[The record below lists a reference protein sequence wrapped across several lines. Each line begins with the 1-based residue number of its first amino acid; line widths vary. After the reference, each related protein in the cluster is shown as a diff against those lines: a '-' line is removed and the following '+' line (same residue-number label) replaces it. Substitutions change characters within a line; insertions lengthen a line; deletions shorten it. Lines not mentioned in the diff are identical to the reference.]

1 MKQRKGWIKNTMDKY
16 EVMIYP
22 RTLQDIDDI
31 YAYIALEK
39 LSPENA
45 KGQTDRIWE
54 AIKTLDTFPES
65 HQERVVSRYAGRG
78 YKQLIIDNYIAI
90 FKIDKQHKKVFIITV
105 RYRGRNL

>member
-1 MKQRKGWIKNTMDKY
+1 MDKY

-22 RTLQDIDDI
+22 RALQDIDDI

-65 HQERVVSRYAGRG
+65 HQDRVVGRYAGRG

-90 FKIDKQHKKVFIITV
+90 FKIAKQHKKGFIITV
-105 RYRGRNL
+105 QYQGRNL